1 MQFVLW
7 AMLTGGVTRGVWMA
21 IVLMS
26 RQRRL
31 SAQYQALLERTED
44 RLSEMEQVHQRVMEL
59 EERLD
64 STERQLLQA
73 RHRIDRPGEPA

>member
-7 AMLTGGVTRGVWMA
+7 AMLTGGVTGGVWMA

-31 SAQYQALLERTED
+31 SDQYRALLERTDD
-44 RLSEMEQVHQRVMEL
+44 RLAEIEQVHQRMMEL

-64 STERQLLQA
+64 GTERQLLQEQH
-73 RHRIDRPGEPA
+73 RHELPPR